1 MENKQEDQP
10 KIADAGEEIEEKK
23 EQTEEERLAEEEANA
38 EYLKPNW
45 TESAEKFDDLGLK
58 EEILRGI
65 YGYGFNKPSPIQ
77 QKGILPIIQGH
88 DTIAQAQSGTGK
100 TGAFTIATLQTI
112 DTASSHI
119 QGLIIAPTRELSLQ
133 SAFVIKSIGEY
144 QGVKI
149 HACVGGTSVRED
161 IKALKSGTHVV
172 VGTPGRIHDMM
183 KKGFFKTDYLRLF
196 VMDEADEM
204 LDKGFKTQIQDIFKF
219 LPGDV

>member
-1 MENKQEDQP
+1 METTQEDQP
-10 KIADAGEEIEEKK
+10 KHADAGEEIEEKK
-23 EQTEEERLAEEEANA
+23 VQTEEERLAEEAANA

-45 TESAEKFDDLGLK
+45 DESADKFDDLGLK

-119 QGLIIAPTRELSLQ
+119 
-133 SAFVIKSIGEY
+133 
-144 QGVKI
+144 
-149 HACVGGTSVRED
+149 
-161 IKALKSGTHVV
+161 
-172 VGTPGRIHDMM
+172 
-183 KKGFFKTDYLRLF
+183 
-196 VMDEADEM
+196 
-204 LDKGFKTQIQDIFKF
+204 
-219 LPGDV
+219 

>member
-161 IKALKSGTHVV
+161 IKALKSGVHVV